1 VVIFLTFQIYI
12 TNRVPHK
19 GKRID
24 IGLMKEAGDIGA
36 GIVLNERTA
45 GLTLPDLKGKGILIA
60 VLEVIK
66 IALQVV
72 L

>member
-1 VVIFLTFQIYI
+1 
-12 TNRVPHK
+12 
-19 GKRID
+19 
-24 IGLMKEAGDIGA
+24 MKEAGDIGA